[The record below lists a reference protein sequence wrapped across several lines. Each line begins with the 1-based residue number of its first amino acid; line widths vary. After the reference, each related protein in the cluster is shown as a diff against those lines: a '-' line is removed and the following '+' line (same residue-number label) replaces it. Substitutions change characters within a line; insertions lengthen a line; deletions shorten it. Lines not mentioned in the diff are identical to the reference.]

1 MVALYVA
8 DTGRGIDPQ
17 ALSRLGRPFEQ
28 NAAVLENGMK
38 GSGLGLAIARALI
51 DLHGGAL
58 RIRSQQGVGTIAMI
72 RLPCP
77 TLLSQSAAIGSANAQ
92 QAQSAA

>member
-1 MVALYVA
+1 
-8 DTGRGIDPQ
+8 
-17 ALSRLGRPFEQ
+17 
-28 NAAVLENGMK
+28 
-38 GSGLGLAIARALI
+38 
-51 DLHGGAL
+51 L